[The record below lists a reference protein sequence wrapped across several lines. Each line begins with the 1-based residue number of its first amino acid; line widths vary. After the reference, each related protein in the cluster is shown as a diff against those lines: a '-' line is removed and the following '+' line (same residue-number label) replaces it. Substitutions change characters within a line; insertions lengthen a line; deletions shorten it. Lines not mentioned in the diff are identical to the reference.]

1 MDSKQKKEL
10 IEAYASECVESM
22 DMDTLCTFAKESI
35 ESEMEWETDECILET
50 IRDYYPHLLEGTE
63 WE

>member
-1 MDSKQKKEL
+1 MDSKQKGDL
-10 IEAYASECVESM
+10 IEAFAQECVESM
-22 DMDTLCTFAKESI
+22 DMDTLCTFAKETI
-35 ESEMEWETDECILET
+35 ETDCAYLTDDELLQS

>member
-1 MDSKQKKEL
+1 MDLK
-10 IEAYASECVESM
+10 
-22 DMDTLCTFAKESI
+22 TLMVAMKGTI

-50 IRDYYPHLLEGTE
+50 IRNYYPHLLEGTE